1 MTLDVRKLSD
11 SGVHVK
17 TRVFV
22 RGELG
27 TRASSRPR
35 RRPDHKMDTAAGY
48 VHSFVSGIS
57 SLFGAEPAPEP
68 LPWYLEWWVFFGFY
82 VLRIVWHVPL
92 APKVQAPRT
101 RPAPRTL
108 SLHHTCAPLVRPSQ
122 WMLPVLFAFF
132 VVSGLYEHSPTPV
145 IFVEALAP
153 AIVPAAVA
161 VNVHFWARAV
171 MLKRRTHALACLA
184 LYVAHVY
191 AGTTE
196 ALVDAL
202 PSAPAAHV
210 EPLRLL
216 ANHVGMLV
224 VLGLTASLPKAK
236 VSVRANPKVNP
247 NPNLNP
253 SPNPIPNLNPNQS
266 LPEADGAKPKAA

>member
-1 MTLDVRKLSD
+1 
-11 SGVHVK
+11 
-17 TRVFV
+17 
-22 RGELG
+22 
-27 TRASSRPR
+27 
-35 RRPDHKMDTAAGY
+35 
-48 VHSFVSGIS
+48 
-57 SLFGAEPAPEP
+57 
-68 LPWYLEWWVFFGFY
+68 
-82 VLRIVWHVPL
+82 
-92 APKVQAPRT
+92 
-101 RPAPRTL
+101 
-108 SLHHTCAPLVRPSQ
+108 
-122 WMLPVLFAFF
+122 MLPVLLAFF
-132 VVSGLYEHSPTPV
+132 VASGLYEHSPTPV
-145 IFVEALAP
+145 IWVEALAP

-161 VNVHFWARAV
+161 VNVHFWARAL

-236 VSVRANPKVNP
+236 VSVRANPNP
-247 NPNLNP
+247 NPNPSPSLNPNPNP
-253 SPNPIPNLNPNQS
+253 SPNPNPNLNPNQS